1 MRALVNIRGCN
12 GAGKSTI
19 PISMM
24 DDPKREVIG
33 IEGGKRPYL
42 TIFPTYGW
50 VALGTYFN
58 KTGGLDTYKN
68 NKETITALA
77 WAWNYTKLDVLM
89 EGVIASTIKSTYA
102 ELFKDY
108 PSTIIMSFLPPI
120 EVCLERIY
128 QRNGGKPI
136 KEEQVYSK
144 WRTVDRN
151 VEYFRQHGFTSLRI
165 DTSRVTKD
173 QMLPRFLKTV
183 NKYRGG
189 VLHEEKLQNIINPN
203 NSC

>member
-1 MRALVNIRGCN
+1 MRVLVNIRGCN

-19 PISMM
+19 PLSMM
-24 DDPKREVIG
+24 DDPKMEVIG
-33 IEGGKRPYL
+33 TDEGKRPYI
-42 TIFPTYGW
+42 TVFPTYGW

-58 KTGGLDTYKN
+58 KTGGLDTYKTN
-68 NKETITALA
+68 QETARALFFA
-77 WAWNYTKLDVLM
+77 LNYTDMDILM
-89 EGVIASTIKSTYA
+89 EGVIASTIKSTYVD
-102 ELFKDY
+102 LFRGIQFSMEQGWDIPRK
-108 PSTIIMSFLPPI
+108 IIVMSFLPPV

-144 WRTVDRN
+144 WKIVDRN

-189 VLHEEKLQNIINPN
+189 GTND
-203 NSC
+203 

>member
-1 MRALVNIRGCN
+1 MRVLVNIRGCN

-19 PISMM
+19 PLSMM
-24 DDPKREVIG
+24 DDPKMEVIG

-68 NKETITALA
+68 NKETRMALA
-77 WAWNYTKLDVLM
+77 WAWTYTNLDVLM

-151 VEYFRQHGFTSLRI
+151 VEYFRQQGFISLRI

-189 VLHEEKLQNIINPN
+189 VLHEENTINPN

>member
-1 MRALVNIRGCN
+1 MRVLVNIRGCN

-19 PISMM
+19 PLSMM
-24 DDPKREVIG
+24 DDPKMEVIG

-50 VALGTYFN
+50 IALGTYFN
-58 KTGGLDTYKN
+58 KTGGLDTYRT
-68 NKETITALA
+68 NKETRQALFA
-77 WAWNYTKLDVLM
+77 ALEYTEMDILM
-89 EGVIASTIKSTYA
+89 EGVIASTIKSTYMN
-102 ELFKDY
+102 LFRDIQFSTGKDS
-108 PSTIIMSFLPPI
+108 PRKIMVVSFIPPI

-189 VLHEEKLQNIINPN
+189 
-203 NSC
+203 

>member
-1 MRALVNIRGCN
+1 LRVLVNIRGTN

-19 PISMM
+19 PLSMM
-24 DDPKREVIG
+24 DDPKMGVIG

-50 VALGTYFN
+50 IALGTYFN
-58 KTGGLDTYKN
+58 KTGGLDTYRTN
-68 NKETITALA
+68 EETRQALFA
-77 WAWNYTKLDVLM
+77 ALEYTEMDILM
-89 EGVIASTIKSTYA
+89 EGVIASTVKSTYMN
-102 ELFKDY
+102 LFKDIQF
-108 PSTIIMSFLPPI
+108 SVGKARKIMIVSFIPPI

-136 KEEQVYSK
+136 KEEKVYSK
-144 WRTVDRN
+144 WRIVDRN

-183 NKYRGG
+183 NKYRG
-189 VLHEEKLQNIINPN
+189 
-203 NSC
+203 S

>member
-1 MRALVNIRGCN
+1 MRVLVNIRGTN

-19 PISMM
+19 PLSMM
-24 DDPKREVIG
+24 DDPKMEVIG

-50 VALGTYFN
+50 IALGTYFN
-58 KTGGLDTYKN
+58 KTGGLDTYRTN
-68 NKETITALA
+68 EETRQALFA
-77 WAWNYTKLDVLM
+77 ALEYTEMDILM
-89 EGVIASTIKSTYA
+89 EGVIASTIKSTYMN
-102 ELFKDY
+102 LFKDI
-108 PSTIIMSFLPPI
+108 SIKKARKIMVVSFIPPI

-189 VLHEEKLQNIINPN
+189 GRY
-203 NSC
+203 

>member
-1 MRALVNIRGCN
+1 MRVLVNIRGCN

-19 PISMM
+19 PLSMM
-24 DDPKREVIG
+24 DDPKMEVIG
-33 IEGGKRPYL
+33 IKGGKRPYL

-50 VALGTYFN
+50 IALGTYFN
-58 KTGGLDTYKN
+58 KTGGLDTYRTN
-68 NKETITALA
+68 EETRQALFA
-77 WAWNYTKLDVLM
+77 ALEYTEMDILM
-89 EGVIASTIKSTYA
+89 EGVIASTIKSTYVN
-102 ELFKDY
+102 LFRDIQARK
-108 PSTIIMSFLPPI
+108 IIVVSFIPPI

-165 DTSRVTKD
+165 DTSKVTKD
-173 QMLPRFLKTV
+173 QMLPRFLKTI

-189 VLHEEKLQNIINPN
+189 GRY
-203 NSC
+203 